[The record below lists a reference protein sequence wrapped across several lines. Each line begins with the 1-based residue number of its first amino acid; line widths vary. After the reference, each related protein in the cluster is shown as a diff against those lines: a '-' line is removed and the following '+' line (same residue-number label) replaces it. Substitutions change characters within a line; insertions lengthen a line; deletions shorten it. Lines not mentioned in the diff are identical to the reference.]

1 MSAYCQDTPPI
12 AVSPIVDLDI
22 PINQKIV
29 NTVDSFLRVR
39 DDYTNIN
46 RYKFCEKSDFDRF
59 GSPFSFLQNME
70 NNSSGQRVFNPCVIW
85 YFGGMSR
92 SSERLINGLSQ
103 ITILKAG

>member
-1 MSAYCQDTPPI
+1 MKYLLILLNLCAFLSSAYCQDTPPI

-22 PINQKIV
+22 PINHKIV

-59 GSPFSFLQNME
+59 GSPFFFLKDME
-70 NNSSGQRVFNPCVIW
+70 NNNNGQAFSTPV
-85 YFGGMSR
+85 
-92 SSERLINGLSQ
+92 
-103 ITILKAG
+103 